1 MQYINSGGE
10 FDLSIKIG
18 VISLGCSKN
27 LVDTEII
34 LGNLARYGFQIVNS
48 AQDADVIIVN
58 TCGFID
64 TAKQEAVNTI
74 LEMSEYR
81 TKGKCQALIVIGC
94 LVERFKDDIMKEI
107 PEVDAVVRIKEYSEI
122 IEIIK
127 GLLKIKKY
135 EKNVLLVDDYINRLR
150 STPPSIAYLKIAEGC
165 DNRCSYCIIPN
176 IRGHYISRKM
186 EDILSEARNL
196 GKQGVKELTVI
207 AQDTTRYGI
216 DIYGEYKLAELLKKL
231 CEVQGIE
238 WIRLM
243 YAYPESVSDEI
254 IDVIANENK
263 ICKYIDLPIQH
274 INDRV
279 LKAMNRRTTGKQ
291 IRELIKKL
299 RAKVP
304 GIVIRTSVIVGF
316 PGETEE
322 EFNELYEFIKEIKF
336 DRLGTFAYSKEE
348 GTPAAKFKEQ
358 LPYKIK
364 KARQS
369 SIMKIQNQISKTVN
383 EQFVGKDTEVL
394 IEGTTTKGS
403 YFGRTYRDAPEIDGF
418 VYIKSKRALIP
429 GEIESARINKATEYD
444 LFGGIE

>member
-1 MQYINSGGE
+1 M
-10 FDLSIKIG
+10 SIKIG

-34 LGNLARYGFQIVNS
+34 LGNLARYGFQIVNA

-94 LVERFKDDIMKEI
+94 LVERYKEDIMKEI
-107 PEVDAVVRIKEYSEI
+107 PEVDAIVRIKDYSEI

-127 GLLKIKKY
+127 GLLRIKKY
-135 EKNVLLVDDYINRLR
+135 EKNILLVDDYINRLR
-150 STPPSIAYLKIAEGC
+150 STPPSVAYLKIAEGC
-165 DNRCSYCIIPN
+165 DNRCAYCVIPV
-176 IRGHYISRKM
+176 IRGPYVSRKM
-186 EDILSEARNL
+186 EDILNEAYHL
-196 GKQGVKELTVI
+196 SKQGVKELTVI

-231 CEVQGIE
+231 CGVSGIQ

-243 YAYPESVSDEI
+243 YAYPESVTDEL
-254 IDVIANENK
+254 IDVIADEKK

-279 LKAMNRRTTGKQ
+279 LKTMNRRSTGKQ
-291 IRELIKKL
+291 IRELITKL
-299 RAKVP
+299 RNKVP
-304 GIVIRTSVIVGF
+304 GITLRTSLIVGF

-322 EFNELYEFIKEIKF
+322 EFNELYEFIKEAKF
-336 DRLGTFAYSKEE
+336 ERLGAFAYSREE
-348 GTPAAKFKEQ
+348 GTPAASLKEQ
-358 LPYKIK
+358 LPYKTK
-364 KARQS
+364 KSRHS
-369 SIMKIQNQISKTVN
+369 SIMKAQNQISKALN
-383 EQFVGKDTEVL
+383 EQFIGQNIDVL

-418 VYIKSKRALIP
+418 VYIKTKKVLVP
-429 GEIESARINKATEYD
+429 GEIQTVKINKATEYD
-444 LFGGIE
+444 LFGGVE

>member
-1 MQYINSGGE
+1 MST
-10 FDLSIKIG
+10 KIG

-34 LGNLARYGFQIVNS
+34 LGNLARYGFQIVNA

-81 TKGKCQALIVIGC
+81 TKGKCRALIVIGC
-94 LVERFKDDIMKEI
+94 LVERYKEDIMKEI
-107 PEVDAVVRIKEYSEI
+107 PEVDAVVRIKDYSEI

-150 STPPSIAYLKIAEGC
+150 STPPSVAYLKIAEGC
-165 DNRCSYCIIPN
+165 DNRCSYCVIPS
-176 IRGHYISRKM
+176 IRGAYISRKM
-186 EDILSEARNL
+186 EDILNEANNL

-207 AQDTTRYGI
+207 AQDITRYGI
-216 DIYGEYKLAELLKKL
+216 DIYGEYKLAELLRKL
-231 CEVQGIE
+231 CEIHGIE

-243 YAYPESVSDEI
+243 YAYPESVNDEL
-254 IDVIANENK
+254 IDVIANEKK
-263 ICKYIDLPIQH
+263 ICKYLDLPIQH

-279 LKAMNRRTTGKQ
+279 LKTMNRRSTGEQ

-299 RAKVP
+299 RERVS
-304 GIVIRTSVIVGF
+304 GITIRTSVIVGF

-322 EFNELYEFIKEIKF
+322 EFNELYEFIKEAKF
-336 DRLGTFAYSKEE
+336 ERLGAFAYSREE
-348 GTPAAKFKEQ
+348 GTPAAKLKEQ

-364 KARQS
+364 KARHS
-369 SIMKIQNQISKTVN
+369 SIMKVQNQISKELN
-383 EQFVGKDTEVL
+383 EQFIGKNIDVL

-418 VYIKSKRALIP
+418 VYIKTKRNLIP
-429 GEIESARINKATEYD
+429 GEIESAKIHKATEYD

>member
-1 MQYINSGGE
+1 
-10 FDLSIKIG
+10 LSIKIG

>member
-1 MQYINSGGE
+1 VQYINSGGE